1 MPRRFTLALWM
12 LVASACAVTT
22 SGCAGS
28 RWNFFQPGT
37 VQQQQLRATVHD
49 PYPDVDA
56 GPEVVGGR
64 PRDYQQPQP
73 EPVRNRIYAD
83 SNQNWWGR

>member
-1 MPRRFTLALWM
+1 MDFMSGRTLLRCSFLLAALCA
-12 LVASACAVTT
+12 AS
-22 SGCAGS
+22 SLGCAGS
-28 RWNFFQPGT
+28 RWNFYRPGT

-64 PRDYQQPQP
+64 PRDYSQPLP

-83 SNQNWWGR
+83 SWWGR